1 MAGGSTTVTAHISSR
16 ANHRGDDEPAS
27 TMDERYGPRGFAHR
41 VLGYREPMDRGN
53 TKHGRILDEQM
64 EQETRNI
71 PHNTEADDTDDDSDE
86 LSRLGRYIPRTSL
99 PGNRDDLLVGA
110 SQLHAPDDVIE
121 QLKRLP
127 AQDTFATVAEVW
139 ETLRS

>member
-1 MAGGSTTVTAHISSR
+1 
-16 ANHRGDDEPAS
+16 
-27 TMDERYGPRGFAHR
+27 
-41 VLGYREPMDRGN
+41 MDRGN

-71 PHNTEADDTDDDSDE
+71 PHNTEADDTDDDTDE

-99 PGNRDDLLVGA
+99 PGNREDLVVGA

-121 QLKRLP
+121 LLRGLP
-127 AQDTFATVAEVW
+127 AQEKFATVAEVW
-139 ETLRS
+139 EALRS